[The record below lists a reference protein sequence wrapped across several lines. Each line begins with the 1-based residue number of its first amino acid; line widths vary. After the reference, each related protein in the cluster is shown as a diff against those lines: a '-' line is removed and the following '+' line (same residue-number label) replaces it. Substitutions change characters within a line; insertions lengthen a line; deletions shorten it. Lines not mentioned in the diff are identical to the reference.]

1 MLKLNV
7 FDARDC
13 KPADLSR
20 DVTMLMLSDDGV
32 DFWSTDY
39 GGLRSDIDW
48 SKVLFWFYSPTRSE
62 LEEATW

>member
-20 DVTMLMLSDDGV
+20 DVTMLVQSDDGV
-32 DFWSTDY
+32 EFWVTIS
-39 GGLRSDIDW
+39 GGLHSETSW
-48 SKVLFWFYSPTRSE
+48 SKVLFWFYSPSRSD